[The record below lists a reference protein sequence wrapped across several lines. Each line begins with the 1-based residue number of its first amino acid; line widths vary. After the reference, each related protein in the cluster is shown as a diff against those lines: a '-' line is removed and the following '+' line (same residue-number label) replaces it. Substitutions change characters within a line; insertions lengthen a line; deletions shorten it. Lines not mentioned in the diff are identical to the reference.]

1 MTGATD
7 SLRLI
12 GFNGFDAA
20 LCDALAGALAG
31 FLLAPLADF
40 LAVALVVFAD
50 AILADV
56 LAGFLVVV
64 LAVFPDLLT
73 VLAPAGFPAG
83 VFGGFLARFLGHT
96 PSFRRFRRI
105 NHGGIAGLVRGC
117 RNGSCGWANLMTPE
131 YGDRE
136 FDASSGPS
144 LNRLL
149 GPDDE

>member
-73 VLAPAGFPAG
+73 VLAPAGFPVG
-83 VFGGFLARFLGHT
+83 VLGDFLRVFLDIRLPFVAFGGSIMGVLRVLSGD
-96 PSFRRFRRI
+96 
-105 NHGGIAGLVRGC
+105 AG
-117 RNGSCGWANLMTPE
+117 T
-131 YGDRE
+131 
-136 FDASSGPS
+136 GPAA
-144 LNRLL
+144 
-149 GPDDE
+149 GQI